1 MPIFLSRIV
10 VCHLTFLLVSNQWP
24 YDPRSLKSISIETS
38 IGLWTKASSNS
49 ACGMKYR
56 WNCKLWST
64 CDIAA
69 MKLGMK
75 VLNRIILPRSTL
87 VVCSWI
93 RIFLKKGTLKEE
105 TFAVQKNRKIFTF
118 RGNKLSRMK
127 SYETFRGNKLSRWT
141 TFKRFYRNKK
151 SRNSKFVRKNIRF
164 YCTVIKVGTWP
175 VLKSLKKSLKNLFS
189 TILSFLS
196 S

>member
-93 RIFLKKGTLKEE
+93 RIFLKKGTLK
-105 TFAVQKNRKIFTF
+105 K
-118 RGNKLSRMK
+118 KLSRFRK
-127 SYETFRGNKLSRWT
+127 TAKYLHFAGINFRGWSLMKHFAGINFRGEPLSKDFTGIKKAEILNLWEKTFVFIVLWLRWAPDL
-141 TFKRFYRNKK
+141 
-151 SRNSKFVRKNIRF
+151 
-164 YCTVIKVGTWP
+164 C
-175 VLKSLKKSLKNLFS
+175 
-189 TILSFLS
+189 
-196 S
+196 